1 MTQTPAISANLDSAL
16 SDIQHLIEQ
25 SHERVT
31 SYVNSTMTLLYWLI
45 GQRIQQELL
54 TEEGRAAYGKQILA
68 TLSQELTLR
77 YGKGFNE
84 SSLNRMVKFAS
95 LFPDQEKV
103 ATLSQQLSWSHWL
116 LLLPLANE
124 QQRDFYAQLCAI
136 ELWSVRQF
144 KQQINSML
152 FERTALSKQPEHLIR
167 QELAALKPERPL
179 NPNLV
184 LKDPYVLDFLGLA
197 DRYLEKD
204 LEDAILRE
212 MELFLLE
219 LGAGFT
225 FMARQKRISI
235 GQKDYYMDLLFYNRK
250 LRRLVVIELKLG
262 DFKAEHKGQM
272 ELYLRWLAKYEQQ
285 ADELPPLGII
295 LCANKEQEE
304 IELLEMGESGIHV
317 AQYLTALPN
326 PEILAQQLHRAI
338 AAAKARLEDKS
349 DE

>member
-1 MTQTPAISANLDSAL
+1 MNQVSVAQSDLNGAL
-16 SDIQHLIEQ
+16 NDIQHLIEQ
-25 SHERVT
+25 SRERVT
-31 SYVNSTMTLLYWLI
+31 SYVNSSLTLLYWSI

-54 TEEGRAAYGKQILA
+54 IEGRAAYGKQILA

-95 LFPDQEKV
+95 LFPDQQKV

-116 LLLPLANE
+116 LLLPLENE

-152 FERTALSKQPEHLIR
+152 FERTALSKQPEQLIR
-167 QELAALKPERPL
+167 QELATLEQDKPL
-179 NPNLV
+179 NPHFV

-219 LGAGFT
+219 MGSGFT

-250 LRRLVVIELKLG
+250 LKRLVVIDLKLG
-262 DFKAEHKGQM
+262 DFKAEYKGQM

-317 AQYLTALPN
+317 AQYLTELPR
-326 PEILAQQLHRAI
+326 PEVLAQQLHRAI
-338 AAAKARLEDKS
+338 AAARARLEDCS
-349 DE
+349 DV